1 MPRAGKKRQGMAEQK
16 QRHEAENKGRRR
28 MLITLVI
35 LLVTLAVVLV
45 KEREIWF
52 GADETSDADGAS
64 PGPVPTSV
72 AHSPSSPKP
81 VPTAPT
87 VPTIKTK
94 DEVAAKRSAEPA
106 VAGAAVIA
114 ATRTQLPPMAFEV
127 VAGDTHRTV
136 QPGNNSVKVEM
147 PPNSSPQAASSMAFA
162 WSPATK
168 AAERT
173 RIASDEPEAIPQ
185 AIEASYPSLARQMK
199 VQGSVLLQA
208 FVGPDGG
215 IRDLRVLSGPAILVS
230 AAMEAARQWRFKPYL
245 QNGQP
250 VETQAKIVVNF
261 SMKIL

>member
-1 MPRAGKKRQGMAEQK
+1 MAEREHK
-16 QRHEAENKGRRR
+16 QGVENKGRRT

-52 GADETSDADGAS
+52 DADETSDAAQSS
-64 PGPVPTSV
+64 PGSVPAT
-72 AHSPSSPKP
+72 AAQPPSNPKP
-81 VPTAPT
+81 APTAST
-87 VPTIKTK
+87 VKVPVAKTK
-94 DEVAAKRSAEPA
+94 NEVAAKSSAEPA
-106 VAGAAVIA
+106 IAGAAVIA
-114 ATRTQLPPMAFEV
+114 ATRTHLPPMAFEV

-147 PPNSSPQAASSMAFA
+147 PPNSGSRPVGSTTFD
-162 WSPATK
+162 WSPAVK

-173 RIASDEPEAIPQ
+173 RIPSDEPDGVQ

-199 VQGSVLLQA
+199 VQGSVLLEA

-215 IRDLRVLSGPAILVS
+215 IRDLRVLSGPSILVS
-230 AAMEAARQWRFKPYL
+230 AALEAARQWRFKPYL

-250 VETQAKIVVNF
+250 VETQAKILVNF

>member
-1 MPRAGKKRQGMAEQK
+1 MSPVEKKRQGMAEQEQK
-16 QRHEAENKGRRR
+16 QGAESKGRRT

-35 LLVTLAVVLV
+35 LLVTLAVVVL

-52 GADETSDADGAS
+52 GVDETSDADGAS
-64 PGPVPTSV
+64 PVSVPATVPQPRST
-72 AHSPSSPKP
+72 PKP
-81 VPTAPT
+81 APTAS
-87 VPTIKTK
+87 IAKTK
-94 DEVAAKRSAEPA
+94 KEVAAKISAEPA
-106 VAGAAVIA
+106 AAGAAVIA

-127 VAGDTHRTV
+127 VAGDTHRNI

-147 PPNSSPQAASSMAFA
+147 PPNSGSRLAGSTTFN
-162 WSPATK
+162 WSPAVM

-173 RIASDEPEAIPQ
+173 RIASDEPERVQ
-185 AIEASYPSLARQMK
+185 AVEASYPSLAREMK

-215 IRDLRVLSGPAILVS
+215 IRDLRVLSGPSILVS
-230 AAMEAARQWRFKPYL
+230 AALEAARQWRFKPYL

>member
-1 MPRAGKKRQGMAEQK
+1 MAEQK

-35 LLVTLAVVLV
+35 LLVTLAVVVV

-64 PGPVPTSV
+64 PASVPAKV
-72 AHSPSSPKP
+72 AQPPSAPKP
-81 VPTAPT
+81 APAAPIVPTA
-87 VPTIKTK
+87 KTK
-94 DEVAAKRSAEPA
+94 NEVAAKHSAEPA
-106 VAGAAVIA
+106 VAGGAIIA

-136 QPGNNSVKVEM
+136 QPGSNSVKVEM

-215 IRDLRVLSGPAILVS
+215 IRDLRVVSGPSILVS
-230 AAMEAARQWRFKPYL
+230 AALEAARQWRFKPYL

-250 VETQAKIVVNF
+250 VETQAKILVNF

>member
-1 MPRAGKKRQGMAEQK
+1 MSPAGKKRQGMAEQK
-16 QRHEAENKGRRR
+16 QRHEAENKGRSR

-35 LLVTLAVVLV
+35 LLVTLAVVVV

-64 PGPVPTSV
+64 PASVPARV
-72 AHSPSSPKP
+72 AQPPSAPKP
-81 VPTAPT
+81 APAAPT
-87 VPTIKTK
+87 VPTAKTK
-94 DEVAAKRSAEPA
+94 NEVAAKSSAEPA

-147 PPNSSPQAASSMAFA
+147 PPNSGSRPVGSTTFN
-162 WSPATK
+162 WGPATK

-185 AIEASYPSLARQMK
+185 AIEASYPSLAREMK

-230 AAMEAARQWRFKPYL
+230 AALEAARQWRFKPYL

-250 VETQAKIVVNF
+250 VETQAKIIVNF
-261 SMKIL
+261 SIKIL